1 MPGDAV
7 TPNAGPRLL
16 LNCYVKVQNSY
27 KTPPP
32 HGENGFLN

>member
-16 LNCYVKVQNSY
+16 LNCYVKVQNIYQIHPS
-27 KTPPP
+27 
-32 HGENGFLN
+32 HGKNGFLN